1 MTSTRLTRVALTDF
15 FVSMKCQ
22 YCWSGIWCENW
33 IREWDKLKPETSILE
48 KQNKTKQLGFFCWG
62 NPRKSPCFRLFRAG
76 PMIKMNTIFGAG
88 TFPKSLK
95 GQACLLFRTPQR
107 RLELI
112 VTPGK
117 DWVGH
122 AKDLMYITNFIP
134 SRVLIFKTR
143 SNHIIR
149 KHNSVLRCYILGCKI
164 FINWF
169 VHVLCRGSWRGTCQR
184 TTYGSWFSVPL
195 CGSWRASSG
204 PQVDGKCHSPTEPS
218 CWSLRWGSIRTFQP
232 QHHQTAV
239 LYSVSK
245 PHCAAWP
252 PWAWSEPRSWEYR
265 WHICDLY
272 SSLLWVGGWTEL
284 ILLRK
289 STWKTQ
295 REEADSL
302 SVLS

>member
-1 MTSTRLTRVALTDF
+1 METVGAHYNTR
-15 FVSMKCQ
+15 Q
-22 YCWSGIWCENW
+22 G
-33 IREWDKLKPETSILE
+33 
-48 KQNKTKQLGFFCWG
+48 LGG
-62 NPRKSPCFRLFRAG
+62 PCKG
-76 PMIKMNTIFGAG
+76 PHVHH
-88 TFPKSLK
+88 
-95 GQACLLFRTPQR
+95 R
-107 RLELI
+107 
-112 VTPGK
+112 
-117 DWVGH
+117 
-122 AKDLMYITNFIP
+122 FIP

-143 SNHIIR
+143 PNHIVR

-169 VHVLCRGSWRGTCQR
+169 VHVLCRGSCRGTCQR
-184 TTYGSWFSVPL
+184 TTYGS
-195 CGSWRASSG
+195 
-204 PQVDGKCHSPTEPS
+204 HSPTEPS

-252 PWAWSEPRSWEYR
+252 PWAWSQPWSWEYR

-272 SSLLWVGGWTEL
+272 SSLLWVGGRTEL

-295 REEADSL
+295 REEADGL
-302 SVLS
+302 SALS